1 MPEKFDIIIPTYN
14 NLSELKE
21 CLNGFSGQ
29 TFKDFR
35 IMVSVD
41 GSNDGTNEYLESTQF
56 EFGLIKLNHP
66 DNAHKGRDETRNLS
80 LNQITAEY
88 ILLFDSDIVPDDILL
103 QKHYELLE
111 KKECISV
118 GEIIYKN
125 ADENIWA
132 YYLQR
137 RGRGK
142 YKDMAEMPA
151 YYLNT
156 ENVAFRSKY
165 FIESGG
171 QDLDLSKS
179 YGGDDTVLG
188 YRIYR
193 KFNIPT
199 MYNKSAVGYSVLDKS
214 LEKALEQMREFGNV
228 NLKII
233 KNKYP
238 ELNQI
243 FKLNI
248 MESKTFPNIFI
259 RLFLNK
265 SVVKSLL
272 KTITFLPKRLRL
284 WYVKLLVFYSV
295 YKGYKSQPIV
305 K

>member
-1 MPEKFDIIIPTYN
+1 MPKKFDIIIPTYN

-29 TFKDFR
+29 IFKDFR
-35 IMVSVD
+35 IIVCID
-41 GSNDGTNEYLESTQF
+41 GSNDGTNEYLENTQLEF
-56 EFGLIKLNHP
+56 ELIKLNHP
-66 DNAHKGRDETRNLS
+66 NNAHKGRDETRNLS
-80 LNQITAEY
+80 LNHIKAQY
-88 ILLFDSDIVPDDILL
+88 IILFDSDIVPDNILI

-156 ENVAFRSKY
+156 ENVALRSKY
-165 FIESGG
+165 FIKSGG

-188 YRIYR
+188 YRIYK

-199 MYNKSAVGYSVLDKS
+199 MHNKSAIGFSVLDKT
-214 LEKALEQMREFGNV
+214 LDKALEQMWEFGNV

-233 KNKYP
+233 KKKYP
-238 ELNQI
+238 ELDQI

-248 MESKTFPNIFI
+248 MESKTFPYILI

-265 SVVKSLL
+265 SVANSLL
-272 KTITFLPKRLRL
+272 KTITIVPNRIKL
-284 WYVKLLVFYSV
+284 WYVKFLVFYSV
-295 YKGYKSQPIV
+295 YKGYKSEP
-305 K
+305 

>member
-56 EFGLIKLNHP
+56 EFELIKLNHP

-156 ENVAFRSKY
+156 ENVAFGSKY

>member
-1 MPEKFDIIIPTYN
+1 MPKKFDIIIPTYN

-21 CLNGFSGQ
+21 CLNGFSRQ

-35 IMVSVD
+35 IIVCID
-41 GSNDGTNEYLESTQF
+41 GSNDGTNEYLENTQF
-56 EFGLIKLNHP
+56 EFELIELNHP
-66 DNAHKGRDETRNLS
+66 NNAHKGRDETRNLS
-80 LNQITAEY
+80 LNHITAQY
-88 ILLFDSDIVPDDILL
+88 IILFDSDIVPDNILL

-125 ADENIWA
+125 AYENIWA

-156 ENVAFRSKY
+156 ENVALRSKY

-188 YRIYR
+188 YRIYK

-199 MYNKSAVGYSVLDKS
+199 MYNKSAIGFSVLDKT
-214 LEKALEQMREFGNV
+214 LDKALKQMWEFGNV

-233 KNKYP
+233 KKKYP
-238 ELNQI
+238 ELDQI

-248 MESKTFPNIFI
+248 MESKTFPYIMI

-265 SVVKSLL
+265 SVAKSLL
-272 KTITFLPKRLRL
+272 KTITIVPNRIKL
-284 WYVKLLVFYSV
+284 WYVKFLVFYSV
-295 YKGYKSQPIV
+295 YKGYKLEP
-305 K
+305 